1 MCSYLPLLQK
11 LPAALVIRKVKVTK
25 HSSRVSL
32 REIFTW
38 KGLKRL
44 TEPLRNIS
52 GWVFSFKGLLLLR
65 TTLCAFSSFGKG
77 KITAHNV
84 GTKIGLIG
92 HIYFGIFCTGGI
104 KWWWRYKNSTYYFD
118 FKLQFYLLFLS
129 QKWFTHT
136 FLSANTITAGFLLQK
151 WFEHTCFVAKMIYTH
166 FLCYKNYL
174 CTFFVT
180 KRICAHFFLLQKRFR
195 CFFVAKTIYAH
206 RPESFCALKVA
217 IRKVQ
222 TFWASG

>member
-1 MCSYLPLLQK
+1 MEEAAAGLFLQYKRKPVITWVKCVTRFDLTVRVPCDALAPAYLLTRIRFCLSVQPVFSADTPCAENAKINVKVIGASQEMCSYLPLLQK

-92 HIYFGIFCTGGI
+92 HIYLAFSAGVGFWSQDICWIWICTDI
-104 KWWWRYKNSTYYFD
+104 W
-118 FKLQFYLLFLS
+118 LL
-129 QKWFTHT
+129 
-136 FLSANTITAGFLLQK
+136 
-151 WFEHTCFVAKMIYTH
+151 
-166 FLCYKNYL
+166 
-174 CTFFVT
+174 
-180 KRICAHFFLLQKRFR
+180 
-195 CFFVAKTIYAH
+195 
-206 RPESFCALKVA
+206 
-217 IRKVQ
+217 
-222 TFWASG
+222 

>member
-1 MCSYLPLLQK
+1 MALPVTQILAQIQEGMSDVVVAEAEEKADEAVEMMEEAEDMVATSATCSFSIFELASHAPWTENANINVKIIGASQEMCSYLPLLQK

-92 HIYFGIFCTGGI
+92 HIYLAFSAGVGFWSQDICWIWICTDI
-104 KWWWRYKNSTYYFD
+104 W
-118 FKLQFYLLFLS
+118 LL
-129 QKWFTHT
+129 
-136 FLSANTITAGFLLQK
+136 
-151 WFEHTCFVAKMIYTH
+151 
-166 FLCYKNYL
+166 
-174 CTFFVT
+174 
-180 KRICAHFFLLQKRFR
+180 
-195 CFFVAKTIYAH
+195 
-206 RPESFCALKVA
+206 
-217 IRKVQ
+217 
-222 TFWASG
+222 

>member
-1 MCSYLPLLQK
+1 MCNYLPLLQK

-38 KGLKRL
+38 KGLKQL

-92 HIYFGIFCTGGI
+92 HIYFGIFCTG
-104 KWWWRYKNSTYYFD
+104 WWEPAMPLPGTAIQANNEKRSFVESIWLSFIMLLIYYLFN
-118 FKLQFYLLFLS
+118 LLFITGASAPLCPPLS
-129 QKWFTHT
+129 
-136 FLSANTITAGFLLQK
+136 
-151 WFEHTCFVAKMIYTH
+151 
-166 FLCYKNYL
+166 
-174 CTFFVT
+174 
-180 KRICAHFFLLQKRFR
+180 R
-195 CFFVAKTIYAH
+195 
-206 RPESFCALKVA
+206 
-217 IRKVQ
+217 
-222 TFWASG
+222 